1 MARGNWKDYYDVAF
15 YNTIKADYAKSYDIK
30 SNSLKIYTTSQLAAL
45 AAFTSKDLSN
55 NFALKYVEL
64 MNDLDMSAHDWSPIS
79 MPEYNTEGNDA
90 GSIKGYWNLGGISA
104 YNLGGVITDCISE
117 IVFTPTGYC
126 TGGIVGQNTSEIS
139 NCVFSGSINGNR
151 STGNIGGIAGWTG
164 ASTIS
169 KCSRSGEI
177 TGGNRVGGIAG
188 RLADNGVI
196 EDCTSSATV
205 KALSSG
211 GGKIV
216 GVNDGKNTKVINSK

>member
-79 MPEYNTEGNDA
+79 MPEYNTKD
-90 GSIKGYWNLGGISA
+90 IKGLIALYPA

>member
-1 MARGNWKDYYDVAF
+1 MKKFA
-15 YNTIKADYAKSYDIK
+15 
-30 SNSLKIYTTSQLAAL
+30 SLVLAL
-45 AAFTSKDLSN
+45 VLVLSLCPAAFAADETAAAAKELYDMGLITGMWTKRDGSVDLGLDTHPTRGQSMAILIRILGKTEAAVSKT
-55 NFALKYVEL
+55 
-64 MNDLDMSAHDWSPIS
+64 I
-79 MPEYNTEGNDA
+79 NTP
-90 GSIKGYWNLGGISA
+90 
-104 YNLGGVITDCISE
+104 
-117 IVFTPTGYC
+117 F
-126 TGGIVGQNTSEIS
+126 
-139 NCVFSGSINGNR
+139 NGNR

-169 KCSRSGEI
+169 KCSSSGEI